1 MWATIV
7 DAASPDGESGGGPG
21 HRAAAPT
28 RTPRAG
34 GADGSP
40 YPRSAGYTGRSLLPL
55 LRGERTAAEHRTA
68 AFSEYHRFGIGQ
80 HRAGGCYPIRY
91 VRTTEWKLAINL
103 LDRDELY
110 DLRRDPGETVNLI
123 AAAEHAAV
131 RNELHDLLL
140 AHMDETGDLLAG
152 PGWARRPWRG
162 LAADRPFEGY
172 FTTGYHDRW
181 PSGSFFTW

>member
-1 MWATIV
+1 MAGPAT
-7 DAASPDGESGGGPG
+7 ARQRQREQS
-21 HRAAAPT
+21 
-28 RTPRAG
+28 RAG
-34 GADGSP
+34 GADGRP
-40 YPRSAGYTGRSLLPL
+40 FPRSAGYTGRSLLPL

-80 HRAGGCYPIRY
+80 HRAGGCYPIRC
-91 VRTTEWKLAINL
+91 VRTTDWKLAINL

-110 DLRRDPGETVNLI
+110 DLCRDPGETVNLI

-162 LAADRPFEGY
+162 LGCRPSLRGLLHHRLPRPLALRVVLHLV
-172 FTTGYHDRW
+172 TRRTPAQPLHLC
-181 PSGSFFTW
+181 

>member
-1 MWATIV
+1 M
-7 DAASPDGESGGGPG
+7 
-21 HRAAAPT
+21 
-28 RTPRAG
+28 
-34 GADGSP
+34 
-40 YPRSAGYTGRSLLPL
+40 
-55 LRGERTAAEHRTA
+55 RTAD
-68 AFSEYHRFGIGQ
+68 
-80 HRAGGCYPIRY
+80 
-91 VRTTEWKLAINL
+91 WKLAINL

-110 DLRRDPGETVNLI
+110 DLRSDPGETVNLI

-131 RNELHDLLL
+131 RNDLHDLLL

-162 LAADRPFEGY
+162 PAAERPFQGY